1 MKSINRGNENKCVT
15 KIKAE
20 GRNNKMRGQKEMKRK
35 KNKTIREEN
44 RINSCNCVIQAV
56 FQPGNDIFP
65 DGQATEKK

>member
-1 MKSINRGNENKCVT
+1 
-15 KIKAE
+15 
-20 GRNNKMRGQKEMKRK
+20 MRGQKEIKRK

>member
-1 MKSINRGNENKCVT
+1 MQ
-15 KIKAE
+15 
-20 GRNNKMRGQKEMKRK
+20 GQKEMKRK

-65 DGQATEKK
+65 DGQATEKKWNMHIIIVQ